1 MIQTVL
7 KLTWVNT
14 RIRWHL
20 DDRDVRAADDQ
31 YLVLRSEW
39 ATLSHTFRSRLIAD
53 LWSRAISHSS
63 DGLNA
68 DAQGA

>member
-39 ATLSHTFRSRLIAD
+39 ANLSHLTLGPD
-53 LWSRAISHSS
+53 
-63 DGLNA
+63 
-68 DAQGA
+68 